1 MSQNALLEEKIIR
14 LVLSELGH
22 PVEGERLF
30 LLSHA
35 PSLTEEIMRLKERI
49 ESLAQG
55 LSARVSEGDNDAE
68 IAASSASS
76 LSDQQQTV
84 VSDADNPGTIS
95 SPGTERRPPFHTG
108 QIQNYGTIQLCK
120 VCAVL
125 NFLQR

>member
-1 MSQNALLEEKIIR
+1 MSQNVLLEEKIIR

-30 LLSHA
+30 LLSHD

-55 LSARVSEGDNDAE
+55 LSARVSEGYNDAE
-68 IAASSASS
+68 IAPSSASS

-84 VSDADNPGTIS
+84 VSDADNPGIDATDT
-95 SPGTERRPPFHTG
+95 P
-108 QIQNYGTIQLCK
+108 L
-120 VCAVL
+120 L
-125 NFLQR
+125 

>member
-30 LLSHA
+30 LLSHD

-55 LSARVSEGDNDAE
+55 LSARVSEGYNGARSPLVS
-68 IAASSASS
+68 IQPFRSA
-76 LSDQQQTV
+76 T
-84 VSDADNPGTIS
+84 NG
-95 SPGTERRPPFHTG
+95 R
-108 QIQNYGTIQLCK
+108 K
-120 VCAVL
+120 
-125 NFLQR
+125 